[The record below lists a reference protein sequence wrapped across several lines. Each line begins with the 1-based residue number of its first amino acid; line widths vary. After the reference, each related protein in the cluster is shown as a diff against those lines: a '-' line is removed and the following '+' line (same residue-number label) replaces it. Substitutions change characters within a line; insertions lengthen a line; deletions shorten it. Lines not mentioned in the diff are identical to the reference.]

1 MNVAIVGAGAAGMMA
16 AIKAS
21 EKHDVVIIEKNKTA
35 GRKLFI
41 TGKGRCNLTNACDIS
56 EYFDNIPRNPDF
68 LYSALYTFSNEQ
80 LMAFFQEKGV
90 PLKIERGNRVFPESD
105 KSSEIIKALTRELEK
120 RKVAI
125 RYDSEVTG
133 FQMKVDHVE
142 GLKTSGGMI
151 KADHYIVTSGGGS
164 YPLTGSDGKMLRY
177 LGAAGI
183 KTRGFIPSLIPFTV
197 NEGDVIDLAGVS
209 LKNVSFS
216 LFAGK
221 TQLYSELGEMLF
233 THDGVSGPIVL
244 SASCVRS
251 EDQPMHCTVDL
262 KPGLDER
269 ELDARILRDF
279 DKYKNKSIKNGL
291 SDLLIQR
298 LIPYILKRTDIDP
311 EKKVNEITKE
321 ERKRLGD
328 AMKHLR
334 FTIKG
339 TRPLAEAI
347 ISRGGIDVTEVDPST
362 MKLKKIT
369 NLSVAGEILDVD
381 AFTGGFN
388 LQIAFSTGWLAG
400 GSI

>member
-1 MNVAIVGAGAAGMMA
+1 
-16 AIKAS
+16 
-21 EKHDVVIIEKNKTA
+21 
-35 GRKLFI
+35 
-41 TGKGRCNLTNACDIS
+41 
-56 EYFDNIPRNPDF
+56 
-68 LYSALYTFSNEQ
+68 
-80 LMAFFQEKGV
+80 
-90 PLKIERGNRVFPESD
+90 
-105 KSSEIIKALTRELEK
+105 
-120 RKVAI
+120 
-125 RYDSEVTG
+125 
-133 FQMKVDHVE
+133 
-142 GLKTSGGMI
+142 
-151 KADHYIVTSGGGS
+151 
-164 YPLTGSDGKMLRY
+164 
-177 LGAAGI
+177 
-183 KTRGFIPSLIPFTV
+183 
-197 NEGDVIDLAGVS
+197 
-209 LKNVSFS
+209 
-216 LFAGK
+216 
-221 TQLYSELGEMLF
+221 
-233 THDGVSGPIVL
+233 
-244 SASCVRS
+244 
-251 EDQPMHCTVDL
+251 MHCTVDL